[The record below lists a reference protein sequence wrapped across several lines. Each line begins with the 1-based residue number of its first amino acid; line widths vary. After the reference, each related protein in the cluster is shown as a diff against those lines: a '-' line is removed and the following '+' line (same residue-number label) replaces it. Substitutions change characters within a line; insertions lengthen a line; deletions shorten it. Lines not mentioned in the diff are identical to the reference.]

1 MNKHIIYQLKL
12 PQNIIPRHMNKT
24 YYLSIKITYQVLRN
38 FLMPLILLD
47 LYSSRDNTHCT
58 LILEIIPTVL

>member
-38 FLMPLILLD
+38 FLMPLDSFRSLFF
-47 LYSSRDNTHCT
+47 
-58 LILEIIPTVL
+58 